1 MFLPAVLSTAGNHPL
16 RAYGILPAIM
26 GIWGVGADAAWAWF
40 ARRLGRP
47 GQWAGLALAAALL
60 ALLAMVAA
68 CASSAP
74 ADPSERQRANAQKQ
88 EALKDM
94 LDKGQRN

>member
-1 MFLPAVLSTAGNHPL
+1 MS
-16 RAYGILPAIM
+16 R
-26 GIWGVGADAAWAWF
+26 
-40 ARRLGRP
+40 
-47 GQWAGLALAAALL
+47 ALAAALL